1 VNSRFRSV
9 ASTLLLA
16 AGVALAFSLGGDAQ
30 TSFTWATKSPNPLV
44 RFEAIG
50 GAAGGKLYEF
60 AGYYTCCSKI
70 LATAECDTYD
80 PATDQWTSIA
90 PIPQPISHSGQVVD
104 ADDPSNMTFW
114 LAGGFLGNDPGPST
128 TEVWKYSINNN
139 TWTAG
144 PPLPA
149 PRGGGVLVKIGREL
163 HYYGGSIR
171 TNGVWQADYGTHWA
185 LDLDGGTAWRTT
197 TTSGQL
203 LAPMPNPR
211 NHMGGTELNGKLY
224 AIGGQHLGKQ
234 DTTNQTEVDVYDPS
248 TNTWSQTTPL
258 PIPTGH
264 ITANVFVRNG
274 HIVVTAGRGQNG
286 VMLAN
291 VLDYDPSTATW
302 TQLPSLPSGRQSP
315 VSGLV
320 GNQIV
325 VTCGFNG
332 PLHNQTWVSET
343 SAPANGT
350 WQSGPALPIATGEV
364 SAGVIN
370 NVMYLVGQDTSATM
384 AYNLSTGTWR
394 SDLAPRP
401 YLGDHHAAEVINN
414 KFYLFGGL
422 DGNGASAGKVQI
434 YDPATNTWT
443 VGAPAPYAGGSI
455 ATALIGGKVYIAGG
469 IVGSTT
475 VSTAAVY
482 DPATDTWATMASMP
496 AGRNHAAAGTDGSK
510 LYIFGG
516 RTGGNVPSVG
526 FSDVQI
532 YDPATSTWQWSG
544 QSGSTIPPLPQ
555 PRGGMG
561 KAAFYNNEFYVMGGE
576 TTNAG
581 TGQVAGNVYNRVDV
595 YNPVSRT
602 WRLDTPMP
610 TARHGIFPVVANG
623 SILVAGGGL
632 HSGHASSTVF
642 EIFSSSSGTPTPT
655 PTPSPSPTPTAT
667 PSPTPT
673 PTPTATPTPTPSAQG
688 VSSFTLINADTNQ
701 PVSGYDPIANGAVI
715 NTSSI
720 GTTHV
725 NVRANTQPSTV
736 GSVRFGLDTNANFR
750 IENSAPY
757 SLFGDNNGKYYAGS
771 FSSGQHSLT
780 GTPYSA
786 ASAKGTS
793 GTALTI
799 SFTVQ

>member
-1 VNSRFRSV
+1 MNSRLISAAQKAVV
-9 ASTLLLA
+9 AA
-16 AGVALAFSLGGDAQ
+16 AVAFAFALGGDAQ
-30 TSFTWATKSPNPLV
+30 TAFTWATKASNPLV

-50 GAAGGKLYEF
+50 GAAAGKLYQF
-60 AGYYTCCSKI
+60 AGYYTCCSQI
-70 LATAECDTYD
+70 LATAECDAYD
-80 PATDQWTSIA
+80 PVTDQWSSIA
-90 PIPQPISHSGQVVD
+90 SIPQPISHSGQVVD

-139 TWTAG
+139 TWSAG

-163 HYYGGSIR
+163 HYYGGSVR
-171 TNGVWQADYGTHWA
+171 TNGVWRADYGTHWA

-197 TTSGQL
+197 TKSGQL

-211 NHMGGTELNGKLY
+211 NHLGGTELNGKLY
-224 AIGGQHLGKQ
+224 AIGGQHLGQ
-234 DTTNQTEVDVYDPS
+234 QNTTNQTEVDVYDPT

-258 PIPTGH
+258 PVATGH

-343 SAPANGT
+343 SVTKGT
-350 WQSGPALPIATGEV
+350 WQSGPSLPIATGEV
-364 SAGVIN
+364 SVGVIN

-384 AYNLSTGTWR
+384 AYNLGTGTWR

-434 YDPATNTWT
+434 YDPATNSWS
-443 VGAPAPYAGGSI
+443 VGAPAPYAGGSM
-455 ATALIGGKVYIAGG
+455 ATALIGGKVYVAGG
-469 IVGSTT
+469 IVGSST

-482 DPATDTWATMASMP
+482 DAATDTWSAIPSMP
-496 AGRNHAAAGTDGSK
+496 AGRNHTAAGTDGSK
-510 LYIFGG
+510 FYIFGG
-516 RTGGNVPSVG
+516 RTGGNVPSIG
-526 FSDVQI
+526 FGDVQI
-532 YDPATSTWQWSG
+532 YDPATRTWQWSG

-576 TTNAG
+576 TTSSG
-581 TGQVAGNVYNRVDV
+581 TGQVSGNVYNRVDV
-595 YNPVSRT
+595 YNPASKT
-602 WRLDTPMP
+602 WRLETPMP

-623 SILVAGGGL
+623 KILVAGGGV
-632 HSGHASSTVF
+632 HSGHSSSNVF
-642 EIFSSSSGTPTPT
+642 EIFSGSSV
-655 PTPSPSPTPTAT
+655 TPS
-667 PSPTPT
+667 PT
-673 PTPTATPTPTPSAQG
+673 PTPTATPTPTPSAQA
-688 VSSFTLINADTNQ
+688 VASFTLINTDTNQ

-715 NTSSI
+715 NTGSI
-720 GTTHV
+720 GMTHL

-736 GSVRFGLDTNANFR
+736 GSLRFGLDSNANFR
-750 IENSAPY
+750 IENTAPY
-757 SLFGDNNGKYYAGS
+757 SLFGDNNGIYYAGS
-771 FSSGQHSLT
+771 FSTGQHTLT
-780 GTPYSA
+780 GTPYTA
-786 ASAKGTS
+786 ASAKGTA